1 MPFVI
6 QIVCFSFNESAASF
20 DEFLATFR
28 DGMKEHYNILLQN
41 RFTEL
46 LQRILD
52 DCIAMNK
59 KCFGSL
65 DMATVILKRAFH
77 LLKQRK
83 FELFTTAVIA
93 SLVDGDDEAIQ

>member
-6 QIVCFSFNESAASF
+6 QIVCFSFTESTASF
-20 DEFLATFR
+20 ENFLTVFR

-65 DMATVILKRAFH
+65 DSATTILQRAF
-77 LLKQRK
+77 
-83 FELFTTAVIA
+83 
-93 SLVDGDDEAIQ
+93 